1 MTCKKIVFFS
11 KINPLN
17 EPVLR
22 SSELLLRALLYVN
35 ENDTLVVG
43 EIWVVGKKTR
53 EMGPRRGSLSWGGG
67 GGGEGGTDQ
76 AVPWVA
82 ILE

>member
-1 MTCKKIVFFS
+1 MNGQDEPNSLLWLATRAGKLEIYLAHTGLPTVTCKKIVFFS

-43 EIWVVGKKTR
+43 EIWVVGKK
-53 EMGPRRGSLSWGGG
+53 
-67 GGGEGGTDQ
+67 D
-76 AVPWVA
+76 
-82 ILE
+82 